1 MPPGW
6 TVPFPSAPWT
16 HVKATSSRNMPGS
29 CSLCTAVG
37 RPTTRWAHLWHFYG
51 YGCLVLSRLFAT
63 PASSKHVCIAFCTV
77 PSAVCAASFCL
88 LHCPFCFLHRHFY
101 HLHCHFCFLQIT
113 PTAYA
118 YWVLMQASQE
128 RYAYKRQDTGT
139 TFTGS
144 YSQLLTGHNNSS
156 MVLVPVKNQPERDSH
171 EAEGSM
177 HGGSGGYDALEGA
190 PAGGGSAAPEPYQI
204 LMPVQMADGQM
215 MALPADQAQVSFY
228 KLDIQ
233 RSAVVQQR
241 RCRKPILRPHSISY
255 LETLCVPSL
264 PVLAYC
270 TVCLRSAPAAWLNT
284 DNILRCPL
292 Q

>member
-1 MPPGW
+1 
-6 TVPFPSAPWT
+6 
-16 HVKATSSRNMPGS
+16 
-29 CSLCTAVG
+29 
-37 RPTTRWAHLWHFYG
+37 
-51 YGCLVLSRLFAT
+51 
-63 PASSKHVCIAFCTV
+63 
-77 PSAVCAASFCL
+77 
-88 LHCPFCFLHRHFY
+88 
-101 HLHCHFCFLQIT
+101 
-113 PTAYA
+113 
-118 YWVLMQASQE
+118 MQASQE

-139 TFTGS
+139 PFTGS

-177 HGGSGGYDALEGA
+177 HGGSGGYDALEGT

-215 MALPADQAQVSFY
+215 MALPADQAQVSFCN
-228 KLDIQ
+228 LNIQ
-233 RSAVVQQR
+233 
-241 RCRKPILRPHSISY
+241 C
-255 LETLCVPSL
+255 TLFL

-270 TVCLRSAPAAWLNT
+270 IGCLCCAPAACHSS